1 MNLYNLQNEKEDT
14 STAVYKKL
22 KNVKSVRV
30 AVNCLKI
37 NETRKRG
44 LKNIVKSPRLSLLLY
59 FIILNY
65 NLN

>member
-37 NETRKRG
+37 KETRERG
-44 LKNIVKSPRLSLLLY
+44 LKNKMKTSRL
-59 FIILNY
+59 FKVILTFV
-65 NLN
+65 L